1 MICQKCNTDNNT
13 SAKYCKSC
21 GVEFESTNTP
31 LSGGERVSIVAYFL
45 ILLATSFPMGS
56 GAIPLIVS
64 LVTLYIINTNK
75 NFHSVRTSYIIIVVA
90 CSIAS
95 VGWGIGATQEYYHA
109 LGFVAVGS
117 LILIPVSKK
126 LFFDILEK
134 HQQWVIEN
142 GLFSDTPKELKK
154 QSSIINR
161 NNLSSFSVADELL
174 KWNEL
179 FEKGLITKEE
189 FEIAK
194 QKLLQQ

>member
-21 GVEFESTNTP
+21 GVELKSTNTP

-45 ILLATSFPMGS
+45 ILLATSFPICS

-95 VGWGIGATQEYYHA
+95 VGWGIGATQKYYHA

-134 HQQWVIEN
+134 HQQWIIEN
-142 GLFSDTPKELKK
+142 GLFADTPKESKK
-154 QSSIINR
+154 QSSIIGR